1 MVRVSNSI
9 VVFVN
14 TMLLLLGLISFNSS
28 SYCRKVLT
36 NPLLILSG
44 FLVTVSLLG
53 LIGSLFKNSFFLFVY
68 LGVMFLS
75 ILCLIGFTVFV
86 FLITNNDAGKVFSEK
101 EFFVK
106 ERTKLVKNSNLL
118 HAEPTSSKTMDFSH
132 WLQNHFVNDKNWNR
146 IKSCLIDA
154 RVCTSGS
161 NANGVNYK
169 ALVFFKKTFPAI
181 QGGCCK
187 PPSSCGFKP
196 KNASFWEVP
205 KSGAATSDPDCK
217 KWSNNPRELCYDC
230 NSCKSGI
237 LANLR
242 KEWRSLAFINIIL
255 VVFLF
260 FVYSIGCCARRSNH
274 KTNMKYI
281 RGFA

>member
-14 TMLLLLGLISFNSS
+14 TMLLLLGLISLFLGIYFVIVNNGSNSS
-28 SYCRKVLT
+28 SHCRKVLT

-44 FLVTVSLLG
+44 FLVTVSLSG
-53 LIGSLFKNSFFLFVY
+53 LIGSLFKNSCFLFVY

-106 ERTKLVKNSNLL
+106 ER
-118 HAEPTSSKTMDFSH
+118 KTMDFSH

-217 KWSNNPRELCYDC
+217 TWSNNPRELCYDC

>member
-14 TMLLLLGLISFNSS
+14 TMVLLLGLISLFLGIYFVVVNNRSNSS
-28 SYCRKVLT
+28 SHCRKVLT
-36 NPLLILSG
+36 NPLLILGG

-53 LIGSLFKNSFFLFVY
+53 LIGSLFKKSCFMFVY

-86 FLITNNDAGKVFSEK
+86 FLITNTDSGKAFSER

-106 ERTKLVKNSNLL
+106 ER
-118 HAEPTSSKTMDFSH
+118 KTMDFSH

-154 RVCTSGS
+154 RVCTNGR

-169 ALVFFKKTFPAI
+169 ALVFFKKTFPLPAI
-181 QGGCCK
+181 QVHTYTHTHIYMFVERLD
-187 PPSSCGFKP
+187 PP
-196 KNASFWEVP
+196 
-205 KSGAATSDPDCK
+205 
-217 KWSNNPRELCYDC
+217 
-230 NSCKSGI
+230 
-237 LANLR
+237 R
-242 KEWRSLAFINIIL
+242 KYFYHNQ
-255 VVFLF
+255 VFLPPRPNDKNVSLVDQSAF
-260 FVYSIGCCARRSNH
+260 TKFPESVQVSHQGGKIKSQN
-274 KTNMKYI
+274 
-281 RGFA
+281 